1 MPPGASE
8 VRHFHT
14 NAQQFFFILSGQA
27 EMETKSERIL
37 LLAGQGVAIPP
48 CTLHQ
53 FRNHSEEPVRF
64 LVISQLSSYGDR
76 VTE

>member
-27 EMETKSERIL
+27 VMETNNERIL
-37 LLAGQGVAIPP
+37 LLAGQGV
-48 CTLHQ
+48 L
-53 FRNHSEEPVRF
+53 FRRV
-64 LVISQLSSYGDR
+64 R
-76 VTE
+76 VTNFGITPKNLSAFW